1 VNPVRRLVSLPERL
15 SILSLTRCC
24 KLTVHSV
31 VLYQRVLTVRIEIPP
46 IARIRRYCGY
56 EKAPASSLFCRRQA
70 LRNISIWYKRLQRV
84 YPVFPTGTVFRPVDK
99 NLVASFDPPLVFGR
113 PVIVTERLIHIFVPQ
128 RTQSWTEH
136 WTGDRNRRIS
146 RLRRITIDT
155 DRQRRVVGDG
165 IFAPRGRVISTAGPR
180 VNYRAIV
187 QAHLT
192 ALINGEVD
200 DWGDPAV
207 TESSPTITPESTVQ

>member
-1 VNPVRRLVSLPERL
+1 M
-15 SILSLTRCC
+15 
-24 KLTVHSV
+24 
-31 VLYQRVLTVRIEIPP
+31 VLHQRVLTVRIEIPP

-56 EKAPASSLFCRRQA
+56 EKAPASSLLCRRQA

-84 YPVFPTGTVFRPVDK
+84 YPVFPTGTVFHPVDK
-99 NLVASFDPPLVFGR
+99 NLVASFDLPLVFGK

-128 RTQSWTEH
+128 RTQRWTEH
-136 WTGDRNRRIS
+136 WTGDRSRRFP

-165 IFAPRGRVISTAGPR
+165 ILAPRGRVIYTAGPR

-187 QAHLT
+187 HAHLT

-200 DWGDPAV
+200 DWGNPAV
-207 TESSPTITPESTVQ
+207 TESTPIIAPESTEE